1 MIKQTIIRH
10 LLCDKESLSQYSSG
24 DIVTLVDIK
33 RRLFALERGENTH
46 IPDHHYR
53 LLVEKSFKNLKN
65 VADILTNGLSELS
78 ENILDSDKGR
88 LFVIPN
94 AQHHWQDL
102 ITEITPLLLQ
112 STFIWKQ
119 NKVNWNDSYE
129 LQAFYNKYILVN
141 FRHTALPSPDV
152 GPLHEFCEKS
162 DGFHDL
168 HMHLNGATE
177 VDVIWQDYLQFPD
190 KIYNELTEGWKNEK
204 VRELLEQETSL
215 FVPLKFRNLLTGA
228 RRIRNLLYKI
238 IVVKNPDTLHDS
250 LKNVI
255 RILTDN
261 YSSIPGDNSNNP
273 FLNLVAQGKNE
284 VSPIAVEALMYIRVM
299 DYISDNPNNGVPEL
313 FHFYLLILGLCNRLL
328 VQQRH
333 QNGFEQFQKI
343 TLSGLREYTERKYE
357 DRFHQIRG
365 NKLGHLSLLEGR
377 FSPKD
382 SEEKL
387 TTMLNLVVNAWELM
401 VASDNKK
408 NIKSPDLKLV
418 AHFIK
423 KSEGKGLD
431 HNIRHKNL
439 RIDLMNRAVVLSL
452 LTRKYDKYKKLVT
465 GIDAASSEFDAPP
478 EVFAPSFRF
487 LRRSFNHFTY
497 HAGEDFHHIT
507 SGIRAIYEA
516 VIFTDMHSGDRIGH
530 AVAIGL
536 SPSQWI
542 KSMGKHLLIK
552 KGEWLDNLIFVY
564 HLIKKDSEI
573 TSKPFYKKI
582 VPAILKLA
590 QEIYQENCSLDNLEQ
605 SWLYRKYEPMLVF
618 AKDREQAQYRTVFD
632 EEQWQEIMH
641 LKIPDKTKEILRK
654 YHSSKYRAHYEE
666 IISIKS
672 NEIFTSTDML
682 LFQRKV
688 LKFMQARN
696 IVIEALPT
704 SNIRIGHHQDF
715 KSYHL
720 WNWLKWHAI
729 DKEQIPPIVIGT
741 DDTGIFAT
749 NIFNEYANIFHHLTG
764 SGKKSISSALETIKM
779 FEDNAKKF
787 YFK

>member
-10 LLCDKESLSQYSSG
+10 VLCDKESLSQYFSA
-24 DIVTLVDIK
+24 DVVTLLDIK
-33 RRLFALERGENTH
+33 RRLFALERDKNTH

-53 LLVEKSFKNLKN
+53 LLVEKSFKDLKN
-65 VADILTNGLSELS
+65 LADVLTIGLSELS
-78 ENILDSDKGR
+78 ENILDSDNGR

-119 NKVNWNDSYE
+119 NRVKWNNPVDVQS
-129 LQAFYNKYILVN
+129 FYDQCILLN
-141 FRHTALPSPDV
+141 FRHTALPSPDI
-152 GPLHEFCEKS
+152 GPLQDFCVKNK
-162 DGFHDL
+162 GFHDL

-190 KIYNELTEGWKNEK
+190 KIYNELTEGWKSEK

-215 FVPLKFRNLLTGA
+215 FIPLKFRNLLTGA
-228 RRIRNLLYKI
+228 RRIRHLLYKI
-238 IVVKNPDTLHDS
+238 IVIKNPESVHGS
-250 LKNVI
+250 LKNI
-255 RILTDN
+255 LRNLTDN
-261 YSSIPGDNSNNP
+261 SSSIPGDNSNNP
-273 FLNLVAQGKNE
+273 FLNLIIQEKNE
-284 VSPIAVEALMYIRVM
+284 VSPIAVEALMYVRVM
-299 DYISDNPNNGVPEL
+299 DYISDNPNNGVSEL

-382 SEEKL
+382 TEEKL
-387 TTMLNLVVNAWELM
+387 STMLNSVVNAWDIM
-401 VASDNKK
+401 VASDSKK
-408 NIKSPDLKLV
+408 GIKSPDFKLV

-423 KSEGKGLD
+423 KSEGKNPD
-431 HNIRHKNL
+431 INIRHKKL
-439 RIDLMNRAVVLSL
+439 RIDLMNRAMVLSL
-452 LTRKYDKYKKLVT
+452 LTRKYKKYKKLVT

-478 EVFAPSFRF
+478 EVFAPSFRL

-516 VIFTDMHSGDRIGH
+516 IIFTDMHSGDRIGH

-542 KSMGKHLLIK
+542 KSMGKHLLIT

-564 HLIKKDSEI
+564 HLIKKDTEI
-573 TSKPFYKKI
+573 TSRPFHKKI

-590 QEIYQENCSLDNLEQ
+590 QEIYQENYSLDNLEQ

-632 EEQWQEIMH
+632 EEQWQEIKH

-654 YHSSKYRAHYEE
+654 YHSSKNRPYYEE
-666 IISIKS
+666 IITINS
-672 NEIFTSTDML
+672 NEIFTNADL
-682 LFQRKV
+682 LIFQRKV

-696 IVIEALPT
+696 IAIEALPT
-704 SNIRIGHHQDF
+704 SNIRIGHYQNF
-715 KSYHL
+715 KAYHL

-749 NIFNEYANIFHHLTG
+749 NIFNEYANIYKHLTG
-764 SGKKSISSALETIKM
+764 AGKASVSSALETIQM
-779 FEDNAKKF
+779 LEDNSKKF
-787 YFK
+787 QF